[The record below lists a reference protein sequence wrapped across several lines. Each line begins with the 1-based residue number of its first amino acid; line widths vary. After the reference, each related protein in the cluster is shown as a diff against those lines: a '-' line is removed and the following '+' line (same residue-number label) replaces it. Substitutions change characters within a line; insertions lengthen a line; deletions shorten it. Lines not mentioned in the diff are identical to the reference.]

1 MESFLFR
8 VCENMVLIFNG
19 EAKLFSFFLPNQIY
33 QFPILP
39 HQEAE
44 WTHQS
49 YPFEGESIGLSFWGV
64 GRRGTC
70 TGLSDLSRPNIP
82 PTFVVYRETKKVSL
96 KTKP

>member
-8 VCENMVLIFNG
+8 VCENMALICKG

-33 QFPILP
+33 QYPILP

-49 YPFEGESIGLSFWGV
+49 CLVDGSTIGLSFWGV
-64 GRRGTC
+64 GRRRAC

-82 PTFVVYRETKKVSL
+82 PTFVVYKETLKVFL